1 MLWKSY
7 GKNLIPEVPPKSIFH
22 FFWKAFSD
30 PIIIILAVFAV
41 ISIVIDSIFPPPG
54 QVIHHFEKSFFY
66 FNFFGKKTKKAN
78 LGWTEGFAILIA
90 VVLVVVIGG
99 INDYR
104 KDRKFRALNKVK
116 NDRPIKVIRNGVADK
131 ISITLLQVGDIVVLG
146 TGDQIPADGL
156 YLRGNGKNIT

>member
-1 MLWKSY
+1 M
-7 GKNLIPEVPPKSIFH
+7 
-22 FFWKAFSD
+22 
-30 PIIIILAVFAV
+30 
-41 ISIVIDSIFPPPG
+41 
-54 QVIHHFEKSFFY
+54 
-66 FNFFGKKTKKAN
+66 
-78 LGWTEGFAILIA
+78 IA